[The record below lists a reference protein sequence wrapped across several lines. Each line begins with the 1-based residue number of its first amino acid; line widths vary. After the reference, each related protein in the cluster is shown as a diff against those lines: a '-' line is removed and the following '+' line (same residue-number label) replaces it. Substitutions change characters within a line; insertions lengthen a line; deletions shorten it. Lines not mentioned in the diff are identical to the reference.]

1 VVCSGVFH
9 GAGFFGGEKRT
20 GGAAKGMP
28 RNLFT
33 MTFDDGRL
41 VLVPITTPESSV
53 AVGEDAARSAIGL
66 QKAKGKNR
74 DAESRL
80 RSMIASI
87 LLVGLDKWKRGR
99 DAAG

>member
-1 VVCSGVFH
+1 
-9 GAGFFGGEKRT
+9 
-20 GGAAKGMP
+20 MP

-53 AVGEDAARSAIGL
+53 ADGGDAARSATGL
-66 QKAKGKNR
+66 QRAKGKSR
-74 DAESRL
+74 DDESRL

-87 LLVGLDKWKRGR
+87 RQVGFDKLKGGR
-99 DAAG
+99 DAG